1 MAPVV
6 EREFRKGQML
16 LSEEE
21 MQCTGWKTTK
31 CSYLHPCGLER
42 SQEYAVGESGPR
54 YKGSSNGKGK
64 RKMERKESLN
74 N

>member
-1 MAPVV
+1 MVLVV

-16 LSEEE
+16 LFEEE
-21 MQCTGWKTTK
+21 MQCIGWKIIK
-31 CSYLHPCGLER
+31 CSYLYLCGLER
-42 SQEYAVGESGPR
+42 SQEYVVGEFGLR
-54 YKGSSNGKGK
+54 YKGLSNGKGK